1 MNKLKW
7 IPLNEEIKVDYPMAM
22 DINKN
27 VVQFVHFDKNVV
39 FIFINNYMVVLRLS
53 FMESEVELYVANV
66 FPLRTF
72 LPNEA
77 SVRNQPVSC
86 CIA

>member
-39 FIFINNYMVVLRLS
+39 FIFINCLWKGKCR
-53 FMESEVELYVANV
+53 
-66 FPLRTF
+66 RK
-72 LPNEA
+72 
-77 SVRNQPVSC
+77 C
-86 CIA
+86 K

>member
-39 FIFINNYMVVLRLS
+39 FLFINNYMVVLRFFRKRVPITS
-53 FMESEVELYVANV
+53 ITFYCEFFRGNININFTIFDNV
-66 FPLRTF
+66 SLIR
-72 LPNEA
+72 
-77 SVRNQPVSC
+77 
-86 CIA
+86 